1 MTILVIQND
10 YLSSMKAS
18 MTFLIGFIASLT
30 IAFMMASYLTNR
42 SMNTVGM
49 YFVVSLIPILII
61 LAMNSIYLFF
71 LNLLKNKSM
80 RSLLSFIPVAILVIL
95 SIQGSLHVSF
105 IEGDLVFVTTVCAI
119 SISISNLIWNLAT
132 YYPKSNK

>member
-1 MTILVIQND
+1 
-10 YLSSMKAS
+10 

>member
-1 MTILVIQND
+1 
-10 YLSSMKAS
+10 MKAS